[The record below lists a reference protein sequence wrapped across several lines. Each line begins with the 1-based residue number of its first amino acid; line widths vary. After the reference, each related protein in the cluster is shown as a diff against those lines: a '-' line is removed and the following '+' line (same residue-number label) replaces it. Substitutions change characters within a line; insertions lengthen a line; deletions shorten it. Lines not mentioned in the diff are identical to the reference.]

1 MDRITQTRNRI
12 VDITIA
18 MSGVDRN
25 EFFSLRN
32 KKRYAKIRNVCISLL
47 YNKGVHHDDIA
58 STFKMSFQN
67 VFYQLA
73 QIKKWSETPDK
84 YSFELDL
91 YNELEEEFKNKQSE
105 LTLY

>member
-1 MDRITQTRNRI
+1 MDRVTQIRNRI

-18 MSGVDRN
+18 VSGVDRT
-25 EFFSLRN
+25 EFFLLRN
-32 KKRYAKIRNVCISLL
+32 KKRYAKIRNVCIALL

-73 QIKKWSETPDK
+73 QIKKWSEAPERHD
-84 YSFELDL
+84 FELTL
-91 YNELEEEFKNKQSE
+91 YKELEEEFLNKESE

>member
-1 MDRITQTRNRI
+1 MDRVTQIRNRI

-18 MSGVDRN
+18 VSGVDRT
-25 EFFSLRN
+25 EFFLLRN
-32 KKRYAKIRNVCISLL
+32 KKRYAKIRNVCIALL

-67 VFYQLA
+67 VFYQLT
-73 QIKKWSETPDK
+73 QIKKWSEAPERHD
-84 YSFELDL
+84 FELTL
-91 YNELEEEFKNKQSE
+91 YKELEEEFLNKESE